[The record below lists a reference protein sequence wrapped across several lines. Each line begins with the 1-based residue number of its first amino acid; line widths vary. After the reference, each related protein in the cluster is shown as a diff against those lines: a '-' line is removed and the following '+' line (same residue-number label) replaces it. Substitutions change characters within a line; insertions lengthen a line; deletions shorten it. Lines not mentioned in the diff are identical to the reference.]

1 MYYNNTDDV
10 RSEIEDELINGIVEV
25 SKKVSTGNYPD
36 MDFGILMDETE
47 GYIKKNWSYIYA
59 FLVRQPNL
67 RFIQKW
73 KEAIKENFSKRYPDK
88 NHA

>member
-1 MYYNNTDDV
+1 
-10 RSEIEDELINGIVEV
+10 
-25 SKKVSTGNYPD
+25 
-36 MDFGILMDETE
+36 MDETE